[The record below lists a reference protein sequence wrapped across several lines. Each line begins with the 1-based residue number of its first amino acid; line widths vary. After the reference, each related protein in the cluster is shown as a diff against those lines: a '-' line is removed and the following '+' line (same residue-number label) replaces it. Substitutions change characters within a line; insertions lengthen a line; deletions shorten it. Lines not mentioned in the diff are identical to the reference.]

1 MVEFT
6 VIDSIRNL
14 ERINQ
19 PSAKKYVILTKL
31 NLSFLFT
38 SGLIYWNRNN
48 KLAINVDRE
57 KFEAF
62 LSKMKDIE
70 AKNGYFTARD
80 LSIALRRKVGYIR
93 NVLNKYNRNGVVNK
107 IEGVKSDGI
116 RFYPAKFMIKNEQ
129 LY

>member
-62 LSKMKDIE
+62 LSKMKDMLD
-70 AKNGYFTARD
+70 T
-80 LSIALRRKVGYIR
+80 
-93 NVLNKYNRNGVVNK
+93 
-107 IEGVKSDGI
+107 
-116 RFYPAKFMIKNEQ
+116 IKNLYTLDEQ
-129 LY
+129 TINDEETRFLANLDIQMQENISKMMDLIK